1 VSQLGTI
8 LVTHA
13 RPTIFTVG
21 SVQMKHFRTQVGL
34 SNPAKLVDGNIKLW
48 LENVLFLSMPP
59 VAELDLFVGGRK
71 FYIL

>member
-1 VSQLGTI
+1 
-8 LVTHA
+8 
-13 RPTIFTVG
+13 
-21 SVQMKHFRTQVGL
+21 MKHSRTQVGL
-34 SNPAKLVDGNIKLW
+34 SNPAKFLDGNIKLW